1 MLTRKNR
8 NLLHAKLPEEQTFK
22 MISKSLV
29 IILERKPRLKRVN
42 VSYRHLKFFSKVKK
56 FKRLNVF
63 ESIRE
68 DLISNR

>member
-1 MLTRKNR
+1 
-8 NLLHAKLPEEQTFK
+8 

-29 IILERKPRLKRVN
+29 IILERKPLLKRVN
-42 VSYRHLKFFSKVKK
+42 ISYHHLKFLSKVKK